1 MPDRKGERALDE
13 MARSELLAIARQTV
27 TATVTGQPWPPFQAR
42 HPELQEPRGVFV
54 TLRTEGRLRG
64 CIGCFEASQPLHEV
78 VAEMAESS
86 ALRDPRFILDR
97 LRPEELEELTIEISV
112 LSPLQKIDDPL
123 DFELGRHGIYLKRG
137 VASGCFLPQVAE
149 ETGWSKEEF
158 LTQCASGKAGLPA
171 DTWKDPATE
180 VFRFTCEIIQEE

>member
-1 MPDRKGERALDE
+1 
-13 MARSELLAIARQTV
+13 
-27 TATVTGQPWPPFQAR
+27 
-42 HPELQEPRGVFV
+42 
-54 TLRTEGRLRG
+54 
-64 CIGCFEASQPLHEV
+64 
-78 VAEMAESS
+78 MAESS
-86 ALRDPRFILDR
+86 ALRDPRFIVDR
-97 LRPEELEELTIEISV
+97 LRPEELEDLTIEVSV

-180 VFRFTCEIIQEE
+180 VFRFTCEIIQEK